1 MSKDSSVG
9 SPAPNTL
16 DAASAEKLHL
26 IQATGILKHTATAS
40 VISTT
45 FALILTLY
53 LLPVF
58 GAAAQV
64 WFGLKVLSALPRFV
78 LGQAFRFGWWKPR
91 TAHLSWFLWTSLV
104 LDGVV
109 WGLPGVWGSGQ
120 HGEIVALLVACL
132 ASVAMLATFGLQVQ
146 FKATLAFVVPIL
158 IPPVIALVFR
168 GDAFGLFA
176 AAGTALVL
184 VQTLVTS
191 LASER
196 RITREFVAHERL
208 ADALAQVKRQ
218 SSVKTLF
225 LGTMSHEL
233 RTPLHGILGLTE
245 LIQREVSDTKISHQL
260 QLIRSSGSHLLELI
274 GALLDVSRIDSGKLT
289 LYPAPFDLSAD
300 LRNLAELYSM
310 RADAKGV
317 SFEATL
323 DIGESCWVQGD
334 ATRWRQILHNLLGN
348 AIKFTKRGVV
358 SLSAKEGSG
367 TYTFVVTDTGPGID
381 PKDLPHIF
389 EAFRQ
394 ADETASRPAEGA
406 GLGLTIAR
414 ELAIAMGGELSVES
428 SLGIGTRFQFAL
440 QLRRLESSEIPSAG
454 KSADG
459 PPRLR
464 DRFQVLLVE
473 DNDVNALIAQAHLD
487 RLGVGTT
494 RVVDGKKGVEA
505 ACGATRPHLILMDCR
520 MPVMDGPTAAREIRR
535 IERSANLARVPII
548 ALTAAPSEEDRAE
561 CFEAGMDGFLMKPFT
576 DAQLL
581 QAIRSYIYDARDERM
596 RDHPLYEFAA
606 ALEDT
611 DPDIFGSTRQT
622 MH

>member
-1 MSKDSSVG
+1 MG

-16 DAASAEKLHL
+16 DAASAEKLRL

>member
-1 MSKDSSVG
+1 MG

-16 DAASAEKLHL
+16 DAVSAEKLRL

-168 GDAFGLFA
+168 GDALGLFA

-561 CFEAGMDGFLMKPFT
+561 CFAAGMDGFLMKPFT

>member
-1 MSKDSSVG
+1 MG

-16 DAASAEKLHL
+16 DAVSAEKLRL

>member
-1 MSKDSSVG
+1 MG

-16 DAASAEKLHL
+16 DAVSAEKLRL

-260 QLIRSSGSHLLELI
+260 QLIRSSGSHLLALI

-561 CFEAGMDGFLMKPFT
+561 CFAAGMDGFLMKPFT

>member
-1 MSKDSSVG
+1 MG

-168 GDAFGLFA
+168 GDALGLFA

-561 CFEAGMDGFLMKPFT
+561 CFAAGMDGFLMKPFT